1 MHLMQPPARGA
12 STPVPI
18 PTRRSS
24 EAAIRHLADRDLEE
38 LRRALGRTLRELR
51 VGSPASQI
59 VGRLRRLT
67 RAEPRRRERWRRSR
81 PDAA

>member
-1 MHLMQPPARGA
+1 MHLMQPPTRGA
-12 STPVPI
+12 NTPVPI

-38 LRRALGRTLRELR
+38 LRRALARTLRELR
-51 VGSPASQI
+51 LGSPASQI
-59 VGRLRRLT
+59 VGRLNQLT
-67 RAEPRRRERWRRSR
+67 RAEQRRRERRRCSR